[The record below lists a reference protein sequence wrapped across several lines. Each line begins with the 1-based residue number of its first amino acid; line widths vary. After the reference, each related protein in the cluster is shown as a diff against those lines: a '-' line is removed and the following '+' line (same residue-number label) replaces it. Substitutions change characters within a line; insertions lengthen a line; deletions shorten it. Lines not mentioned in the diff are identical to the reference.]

1 MRLRRSC
8 CPGDRAGHR
17 VSPLFSLA
25 GLRSQILCEHIEAAV
40 PAFAVLVALLSVAEE
55 FVRQNHLGGIPPFT
69 EFDRD
74 QSFLLLLFLL
84 TGSGEPLPRPR
95 EDELLGNLYL
105 PENDSLAVNA
115 AIRSPDLQELVPPG
129 RTSLNSM

>member
-1 MRLRRSC
+1 M
-8 CPGDRAGHR
+8 
-17 VSPLFSLA
+17 
-25 GLRSQILCEHIEAAV
+25 
-40 PAFAVLVALLSVAEE
+40 LVALLSVAEE
-55 FVRQNHLGGIPPFT
+55 FVRQNHLGGIPPFM

-74 QSFLLLLFLL
+74 QRFLLLLFLL

-115 AIRSPDLQELVPPG
+115 AIRSPDLHEVGAARPHIIELDVARRIVRIVAAHP
-129 RTSLNSM
+129 LL